1 MIKKLCFIAFAITS
15 QLAVASPWIDTGD
28 TQLKHSLD
36 LLASYGVITHPINQ
50 YPLMW
55 QGIAT
60 DLVNA
65 PTEQLPENVKFAIS
79 HVEHAL
85 RLAKQN
91 RHSSIRAYTSSQPSL
106 SQGFSLRDKA
116 KSGIDSSSQLIG
128 ERVSA
133 KVAVNFQRDGLD
145 GKKINHEGSH
155 VAVLFD
161 NWSFSLENLSYW
173 WGPANENPQLLSNH
187 APAMSAVRLT
197 RASSQQ
203 GPSFLTFLGPWQL
216 TAIAAKQ
223 RPTKSAL
230 EKSTLWA
237 VRFAAMPIAGLEVA
251 TSTLKSAFVY
261 DFAQSNATPLA
272 EIDSQAL
279 QSIDL
284 KYSTRLLDWPVA
296 VYGEWMGHNQSG
308 WLPKSPTATLG
319 VETFSLS
326 EHSRNKYYLEYT
338 DNERGCDAKTWYY
351 DCQADGFK
359 NSTFQVRDVTINNPI
374 VQGKAWVFG
383 VDRFESSGVGYNAKI
398 KHQQLAQGDQDEL
411 QIGYQQG
418 LLGGLWRVN
427 ASYIKTHF
435 AGIDDKETR
444 FASSWEYR
452 FY

>member
-1 MIKKLCFIAFAITS
+1 MRKKTCFIALVLTS
-15 QLAVASPWIDTGD
+15 QIAVASPWIDTGD

-36 LLASYGVITHPINQ
+36 MLAAYGVITHPINQ

-55 QGIAT
+55 QGIAA
-60 DLVNA
+60 DLSNA
-65 PTEQLPENVKFAIS
+65 QTHQLPEHVQFAMS

-85 RLAKQN
+85 RTAKQS
-91 RHSSIRAYTSSQPSL
+91 RHSSIRAYTSSAPSL
-106 SQGFSLRDKA
+106 SQGFALRDKA
-116 KSGIDSSSQLIG
+116 KSGIDSSSQIIS

-133 KVAVNFQRDGLD
+133 KVAVNVQHDGLD

-161 NWSFSLENLSYW
+161 NWSLSLENLSYW

-187 APAMSAVRLT
+187 APAMPALRLT
-197 RASSQQ
+197 RASSQL
-203 GPSFLTFLGPWQL
+203 GPSFLSVLGPWQF

-223 RPTKSAL
+223 RPTQSSV

-237 VRFAAMPIAGLEVA
+237 IRFAAMPITGLEVA

-261 DFAQSNATPLA
+261 NYEQSNLTELN
-272 EIDSQAL
+272 EIDTQAL

-284 KYSTRLLDWPVA
+284 KYSSRLLDWPIA
-296 VYGEWMGHNQSG
+296 FYGEWMGHNQSG
-308 WLPKSPTATLG
+308 WLPKSPTSTLG

-326 EHSRNKYYLEYT
+326 EHGRNKYYLEYT
-338 DNERGCDAKTWYY
+338 DNERRCDESTWYY
-351 DCQADGFK
+351 DCQAAGQK
-359 NSTFQVRDVTINNPI
+359 NSTFQVRGVTLNNPI
-374 VQGKAWVFG
+374 IQGKAWTLG
-383 VDRFESSGVGYNAKI
+383 VDRFESSGVGYSAKV
-398 KHQQLAQGDQDEL
+398 KHLQLTNGDQDEL

-427 ASYIKTHF
+427 ASYIKTSF
-435 AGIDDKETR
+435 SGVDDKETR
-444 FASSWEYR
+444 FVTSWEYR